1 MVWGRR
7 GSSGSDP
14 PRLDGGME
22 RRREGRGGDGDGGFA
37 DIQVVQNK
45 RFFSEVET
53 NNRQ

>member
-22 RRREGRGGDGDGGFA
+22 RGGEGKGGEGRGKGVPDKKQTGPMLND
-37 DIQVVQNK
+37 
-45 RFFSEVET
+45 R
-53 NNRQ
+53 